1 MFGVTKG
8 DKGRRHRT
16 LPRQFLRRPRENEK
30 RFAAWFFLNVD
41 IAPAHRLANP
51 GAECFRNCL
60 FRSETRSQMARWKF
74 HRHGIRDF
82 AIGKYTMEEFFAKTL
97 N

>member
-1 MFGVTKG
+1 ASSRAISHHLQSNRTVHCAFM
-8 DKGRRHRT
+8 RH
-16 LPRQFLRRPRENEK
+16 PRKIET
-30 RFAAWFFLNVD
+30 RFAAWLLLHVD
-41 IAPAHRLANP
+41 IAPAHRLAYP
-51 GAECFRNCL
+51 GAECFRNCF
-60 FRSETRSQMARWKF
+60 FRGETRSQVARGKF